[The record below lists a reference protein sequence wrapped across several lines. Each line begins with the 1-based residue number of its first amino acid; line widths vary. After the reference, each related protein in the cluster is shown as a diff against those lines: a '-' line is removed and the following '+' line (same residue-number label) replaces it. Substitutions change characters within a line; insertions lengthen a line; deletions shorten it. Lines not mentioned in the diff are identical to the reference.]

1 MKILITADW
10 HLGKKL
16 HMEDFSQDMAL
27 FLDWLLKYIGENEI
41 DLLLVAGDVF
51 DQNNPSNEATK
62 QYYDF
67 LIRLHQTGC
76 KAVITSG
83 NHDSPSFLDTPSSLL
98 QSLGIRV
105 VGRFPGMY
113 QLDQVL
119 LPIKDR
125 SGNSEVVVAAIPFLQ
140 DRFIRQVGESEGIKE
155 IDIKIKEGMRKVFKG
170 IGDEMKKR
178 FPDQLHI
185 GMAHLHAQGTKAS
198 EAEREIQIGN
208 ELGIPSDALD
218 QFNYLGLGHI
228 HTGQPVLEGK
238 IHYASSP
245 ISLGFSENF
254 YKHKIIQLDIEGNS
268 FKQSFI
274 PVPRF
279 RSLYQVKGTMQEVE
293 EKLALLTCKY
303 DLTALLDLSIDEPI
317 FDPKIMPRIEALK
330 NEMAA
335 RNMKVV
341 SQRVIFRD
349 KSSSR
354 KLGTLAHDRANDL
367 QPAAVFE
374 KIIEGR
380 EENEEKAALKD
391 LFNTILA
398 DATQQ
403 QP

>member
-1 MKILITADW
+1 MDKVEKILIP
-10 HLGKKL
+10 
-16 HMEDFSQDMAL
+16 
-27 FLDWLLKYIGENEI
+27 
-41 DLLLVAGDVF
+41 VA
-51 DQNNPSNEATK
+51 N
-62 QYYDF
+62 
-67 LIRLHQTGC
+67 
-76 KAVITSG
+76 
-83 NHDSPSFLDTPSSLL
+83 
-98 QSLGIRV
+98 
-105 VGRFPGMY
+105 
-113 QLDQVL
+113 
-119 LPIKDR
+119 R
-125 SGNSEVVVAAIPFLQ
+125 SGKTEAIVAAIPFLQ

-155 IDIKIKEGMRKVFKG
+155 IDIKIREGMRKVFKG

-178 FPDQLHI
+178 FPNQLHI

-245 ISLGFSENF
+245 ISLGFSENI
-254 YKHKIIQLDIEGNS
+254 YKHKIIQLDIDGNS
-268 FKQSFI
+268 FKQRFI

-293 EKLALLTCKY
+293 EKLALLRCKY
-303 DLTALLDLSIDEPI
+303 NLPALLDLSIDEPI
-317 FDPKIMPRIEALK
+317 FDPKLMPRIEALK
-330 NEMAA
+330 NEMAG
-335 RNMKVV
+335 RNLKVV

-354 KLGTLAHDRANDL
+354 KLGTLAHDRVNDL

-380 EENEEKAALKD
+380 EENEEKTALKD

>member
-1 MKILITADW
+1 MDHVEKILIP
-10 HLGKKL
+10 
-16 HMEDFSQDMAL
+16 
-27 FLDWLLKYIGENEI
+27 
-41 DLLLVAGDVF
+41 VA
-51 DQNNPSNEATK
+51 N
-62 QYYDF
+62 
-67 LIRLHQTGC
+67 
-76 KAVITSG
+76 
-83 NHDSPSFLDTPSSLL
+83 
-98 QSLGIRV
+98 
-105 VGRFPGMY
+105 
-113 QLDQVL
+113 
-119 LPIKDR
+119 R
-125 SGNSEVVVAAIPFLQ
+125 SGKTEAIVAAIPFLQ

-155 IDIKIKEGMRKVFKG
+155 IDSKIREGMRKVFKG

-178 FPDQLHI
+178 FPNQLHI

-208 ELGIPSDALD
+208 ELGIPADALD

-245 ISLGFSENF
+245 ISLGFSENV
-254 YKHKIIQLDIEGNS
+254 YKHKIIQLDIDGNS
-268 FKQSFI
+268 FKQRFI

-293 EKLALLTCKY
+293 EKLALLKCKY
-303 DLTALLDLSIDEPI
+303 NLPALLDLSIDEPI
-317 FDPKIMPRIEALK
+317 FDPKLMPRIEALK
-330 NEMAA
+330 NEMVG
-335 RNMKVV
+335 RNLKVV

-349 KSSSR
+349 KSNSR
-354 KLGTLAHDRANDL
+354 KLGILAHDRVNDL

-380 EENEEKAALKD
+380 EENEEKTALKD